1 MTANHQNVSVH
12 ANLEYLALLGNDYKK
27 CKIFYNSFTLYKASP
42 IHKVLNHKIYR
53 GLGRDINHGIR
64 RKKESQKRSN
74 K

>member
-27 CKIFYNSFTLYKASP
+27 CKIFYNSFTLNKASP

-53 GLGRDINHGIR
+53 GLGTVINPGTR
-64 RKKESQKRSN
+64 RKKEVTKTI